1 MRRCASAFALLA
13 VTACRVAPVSLPEA
27 PRDAA
32 TSRAALTTLVVDN
45 RTARALDIGYQYFE
59 SGGGRVVIGHV
70 PPTSLDTLPPV
81 PAREP
86 IALFA
91 IDPEGAM
98 LRLGPR
104 ALELDSTFVW
114 TIPAGATFARPGP

>member
-1 MRRCASAFALLA
+1 MRRRALVLALLTGA
-13 VTACRVAPVSLPEA
+13 GCRVAPVSLPEA

-32 TSRAALTTLVVDN
+32 TSRAALATLVVDN
-45 RTARALDIGYQYFE
+45 RTRRALDIGYQYFE

-91 IDPEGAM
+91 VDADGAM
-98 LRLGPR
+98 LRLGPQS
-104 ALELDSTFVW
+104 LELDSTFVW
-114 TIPAGATFARPGP
+114 MIPAGATFARPGP